1 MKVKFLRSGIEA
13 HSESKRGNFVFKEGE
28 EMSGLSE
35 ATALQMKSD
44 GNAEI
49 ISDDASE
56 IEDEEV
62 ETEDEENDDEEKPK
76 SKMPWSK

>member
-13 HSESKRGNFVFKEGE
+13 HSESKLGNFTFRKGE

-35 ATALQMKSD
+35 ETASQMASD

-49 ISDDASE
+49 INELDDDP
-56 IEDEEV
+56 DEG
-62 ETEDEENDDEEKPK
+62 TLDPDDEFKDDEPK
-76 SKMPWSK
+76 KKTPWGK

>member
-1 MKVKFLRSGIEA
+1 MKVKFLRSGTEA
-13 HSESKRGNFVFKEGE
+13 YSAPKRGNFVFTKGE

-35 ATALQMKSD
+35 ETALQMASD

-49 ISDDASE
+49 ISDDTSE

>member
-1 MKVKFLRSGIEA
+1 MKVKFLRNGTEA
-13 HSESKRGNFVFKEGE
+13 HIAPKRGNFVFTKGE

-35 ATALQMKSD
+35 EIASQMVSD

-49 ISDDASE
+49 ISDDAPE
-56 IEDEEV
+56 VEDEEV
-62 ETEDEENDDEEKPK
+62 ETEDEENDDEEEPK